1 MGYSPWGRK
10 ESDTTKQLP
19 FTWTVDHQGALSIG
33 CSRQEY
39 WSGLLCPPPGDLPD
53 PGIKPMS
60 LKSPALKADFLPLA
74 LSGKPSGGGGDV
86 VAKSYPT

>member
-1 MGYSPWGRK
+1 MLSH
-10 ESDTTKQLP
+10 SVLSNSAIL
-19 FTWTVDHQGALSIG
+19 WTIDHQGALSTG

-60 LKSPALKADFLPLA
+60 LKSPALQADFLPLA
-74 LSGKPSGGGGDV
+74 LSVKPNGGGGGAGGGL
-86 VAKSYPT
+86 VATSCPT